1 ACSRSA
7 TWKRSHNTHV
17 SFYDAGRARRR
28 RGHGYRRGGDR
39 TQISRSRQPRLGD
52 HFRERQKNQQCS
64 YRGAGRAWNIIRH
77 AARRRGSAPPVRLAG
92 SASKTRDR
100 WRGCAERVESARAG
114 GHCRARGGERSAARY
129 DGRCRQA
136 AGGIIAEWEE
146 SNMKMMAPIEIGICC
161 TDLERLRRFYVD
173 VLGCTPVNEIEVPAE
188 KSRPAAL
195 AENGY
200 RVARLQTPWGERLK
214 LLQPAT
220 APENA
225 PATEWILS
233 RRGLAY
239 ITFIVDDLNTIIAR
253 LKTA

>member
-1 ACSRSA
+1 
-7 TWKRSHNTHV
+7 
-17 SFYDAGRARRR
+17 
-28 RGHGYRRGGDR
+28 
-39 TQISRSRQPRLGD
+39 
-52 HFRERQKNQQCS
+52 
-64 YRGAGRAWNIIRH
+64 
-77 AARRRGSAPPVRLAG
+77 
-92 SASKTRDR
+92 
-100 WRGCAERVESARAG
+100 
-114 GHCRARGGERSAARY
+114 
-129 DGRCRQA
+129 
-136 AGGIIAEWEE
+136 
-146 SNMKMMAPIEIGICC
+146 MKMMAPIEIGICC

-233 RRGLAY
+233 RRGLSY

-253 LKTA
+253 LKTAGAVFLTGDQRVEVRPGTYLSFIRDPEGNVIEFVEYSDIREYRPDLG